1 MEPMKIEWVDKH
13 RLSLLEPGV
22 AEQEMLD
29 IGCLPVV
36 RLEQH
41 QAALAA
47 KEAELEA
54 VKATALDDRVKAK
67 QELARVKE
75 HLQEIVWERDDLLGQ
90 RDDLL
95 SHVGKLK
102 QQLDTLLAEAVWAME
117 ILTACERLRRLPLP
131 GDIYNAQAF
140 LARPDVH
147 ARQKETP

>member
-1 MEPMKIEWVDKH
+1 MTDMKVDLLTEGELDNPEW
-13 RLSLLEPGV
+13 
-22 AEQEMLD
+22 
-29 IGCLPVV
+29 IGNYPKIVINSYRQL
-36 RLEQH
+36 

-131 GDIYNAQAF
+131 GDIHNAQAF
-140 LARPDVH
+140 LARPDVQ
-147 ARQKETP
+147 ARQKEGA